1 MKMELYCTSTTCF
14 QHKCFKFFNTE
25 RWKALVNSLSKF
37 LLLLRTK
44 TVYLRITYML
54 KEQNVELL
62 AASRIAYTLV
72 YFPQRNLSPVIHE
85 QKFSFILKENI
96 LTIQI
101 FCSTGVILNFETTKY
116 EPFIKYCRS
125 LFSRTT
131 LLNSASNNIK
141 VHVQT
146 QVLDFQ

>member
-1 MKMELYCTSTTCF
+1 
-14 QHKCFKFFNTE
+14 
-25 RWKALVNSLSKF
+25 
-37 LLLLRTK
+37 
-44 TVYLRITYML
+44 ML

-72 YFPQRNLSPVIHE
+72 YFPQENLSPVIHE

-101 FCSTGVILNFETTKY
+101 FCSTGVILHFETTKY

-125 LFSRTT
+125 LFFTNYFIKFCIELYKGTCTNASTGFPMMDFPSYSCDVSIIFFILI
-131 LLNSASNNIK
+131 LLHI
-141 VHVQT
+141 
-146 QVLDFQ
+146 VLCYYIYWYSPTMGLF

>member
-1 MKMELYCTSTTCF
+1 
-14 QHKCFKFFNTE
+14 
-25 RWKALVNSLSKF
+25 
-37 LLLLRTK
+37 
-44 TVYLRITYML
+44 ML

-72 YFPQRNLSPVIHE
+72 YFPQENLSPVIHE

-131 LLNSASNNIK
+131 LLNSATNASTGFPMTDLPSYSCDVSIIFFILILL
-141 VHVQT
+141 HI
-146 QVLDFQ
+146 VLCYYLY